1 MLAKG
6 SNAAPTAAFAD
17 IASASGGPVRQGNGV
32 LVSPRDVAPPVTTQ
46 ASDTIT
52 TVARPRRNVVCNLSI
67 RRDAMSSRDVLGRH
81 VHVMIAAAERVD

>member
-1 MLAKG
+1 MLTKR
-6 SNAAPTAAFAD
+6 SNAAATAAFAD
-17 IASASGGPVRQGNGV
+17 IASAGV

-67 RRDAMSSRDVLGRH
+67 RRDAMSSRDVLGQH